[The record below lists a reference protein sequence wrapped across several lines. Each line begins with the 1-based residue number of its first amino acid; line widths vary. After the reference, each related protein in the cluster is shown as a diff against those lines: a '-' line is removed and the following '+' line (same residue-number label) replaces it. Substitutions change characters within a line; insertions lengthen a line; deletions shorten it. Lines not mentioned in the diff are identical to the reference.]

1 MAKTPEELA
10 IDAKLKDKGLNVE
23 DTDNDEEDTEEGEED
38 VEEVVVE
45 DEEDGEEVEVEDSD
59 SDTDD
64 AEWSEEE
71 SQALES
77 GWKPQDKWEGDPDE
91 WVTAKQFNRNGEY
104 LRKIHN
110 QNRKLKQLDEVVG
123 SLAKQQKKIFD
134 AGYDKAKRELRSAL
148 REANKEGDDATAEA
162 LENRMEQLEA
172 QRQAD
177 LKVIP
182 VQESQASTEQQPAP
196 EFISW
201 VKRNDWFIKNSALRS
216 YAENI
221 GLSHAQLNP
230 QKTNVEIYQY
240 VTDEVKKRFPEEF
253 GTVMKTPL
261 KKKPGSP
268 VVGSGDL
275 TSGKGRGPSG
285 GTVRVS
291 LSAEE
296 KTVGRML
303 VDKGEYKNLNEY
315 AADLKKFGVKVQ
327 ES

>member
-1 MAKTPEELA
+1 MGKKMPKTPEELA

-23 DTDNDEEDTEEGEED
+23 DNDNEEDTEEGEED

-45 DEEDGEEVEVEDSD
+45 DEEDGEEVDVEDSD
-59 SDTDD
+59 DSERT
-64 AEWSEEE
+64 EEE

-91 WVTAKQFNRNGEY
+91 GVTARQFNRNGEY

-123 SLAKQQKKIFD
+123 NLAKQQKKIFD

-182 VQESQASTEQQPAP
+182 VQESQASMEQQPAP

-221 GLSHAQLNP
+221 GLSHAQLHP

-261 KKKPGSP
+261 KKKSGSP

-315 AADLKKFGVKVQ
+315 ATDLKKFGVK
-327 ES
+327 S

>member
-1 MAKTPEELA
+1 MPKRDLAPTAEELE
-10 IDAKLKDKGLNVE
+10 IQSKLKDKGLGGLETSDGSN
-23 DTDNDEEDTEEGEED
+23 DNEILEEESDEEIVVEEEEGEFAEVDED
-38 VEEVVVE
+38 
-45 DEEDGEEVEVEDSD
+45 DS
-59 SDTDD
+59 SQM
-64 AEWSEEE
+64 SESEI
-71 SQALES
+71 QARES
-77 GWKPQDKWEGDPDE
+77 GWKPQDECDGNPDE
-91 WVTAKQFNRNGEY
+91 WVSYREFNHRGE
-104 LRKIHN
+104 LLKKIHN
-110 QNRKLKQLDEVVG
+110 QNRQLKYLDDVVVN
-123 SLAKQQKKIFD
+123 LAKQQKKIFD
-134 AGYDKAKRELRSAL
+134 AGYDKAKRELKTAL
-148 REANKEGDDATAEA
+148 REANKEGDDATADA
-162 LENRMEQLEA
+162 LEERLEQLEE

-182 VQESQASTEQQPAP
+182 VQESQAVVEQQPAP

-253 GTVMKTPL
+253 GTVMKIPL

-268 VVGSGDL
+268 VVGSSDL

-315 AADLKKFGVKVQ
+315 AADLKKFGVKV
-327 ES
+327 